1 MSRVTICIT
10 GSMPISRR
18 ILAAAMEQK
27 RTTAVWLSVTFTA
40 STLPFK
46 KAGFVPEMLGVGT
59 PGRTAFAGD
68 GLLAGS

>member
-1 MSRVTICIT
+1 MRFMSRVTICIT
-10 GSMPISRR
+10 GSWPISRR

-46 KAGFVPEMLGVGT
+46 KAGLLLEMLDIRS
-59 PGRTAFAGD
+59 PGAGRIRR
-68 GLLAGS
+68 